1 MIFISKRNIRH
12 RYSSNQEACFSIV
25 GLFLA
30 IGFIGGLTGL
40 IYGNEKQKYIY
51 YFLLIFT
58 FSGLVKGS
66 SSGTIAGAIVLGA
79 SIFLIVIFIFI
90 VVLCLKNN
98 NMNSNTNQQQQQQ
111 RRRHRQRKQKRQTE
125 HENSSHE
132 IQTISTVQRHEQTND
147 MNRQMFPSSIPNE
160 SIDKKDYGFAK
171 YVISPSSKSSAFTY
185 LNESH
190 SSINSNI
197 VRQNN
202 YDRH

>member
-40 IYGNEKQKYIY
+40 IY
-51 YFLLIFT
+51 
-58 FSGLVKGS
+58 GLVKGS